1 MDAAETAV
9 GSQVELTRLHATTC
23 LLMTQFING
32 RHCPKLSQQIVSQL
46 GHLLSHP
53 QLDTRPDSRELYQQ
67 LLMHWQGVTQQLIA
81 HRQQQ
86 RPTAAYH

>member
-1 MDAAETAV
+1 MDEAETAA
-9 GSQVELTRLHATTC
+9 GSQAELTRLHATAC

-53 QLDTRPDSRELYQQ
+53 QLKTRPESRELYQQ
-67 LLMHWQGVTQQLIA
+67 LLTHWLGVTQQLID
-81 HRQQQ
+81 HKQQQ
-86 RPTAAYH
+86 RQTAVYH

>member
-1 MDAAETAV
+1 MSEAETAAE
-9 GSQVELTRLHATTC
+9 SQAELSRLHATAC

-53 QLDTRPDSRELYQQ
+53 QLTTRPESRELYQQ
-67 LLMHWQGVTQQLIA
+67 LLTHWQGVTQQLIA

-86 RPTAAYH
+86 RQPAVYH